1 MCKLP
6 FDFVIK
12 HTIGDGSC
20 FLHAVL
26 MAFNKTYIDSSDS
39 QRRKM
44 VRNLR
49 SALSDHIEESD
60 IYTQLARGEL
70 KEISKFVPLM
80 DKQNMRKYI
89 NSNNWISYHFVE
101 LISKVLDLN
110 IFIVTHN
117 TNTLYNLGD
126 DEIYYKKDRN
136 SVFIN
141 YINQAHFETLGINT
155 PDGIK
160 TFFSPQSEIM
170 KTTYKCISFI

>member
-6 FDFVIK
+6 FDFK
-12 HTIGDGSC
+12 PQSTIGDGSC
-20 FLHAVL
+20 FLHAIL
-26 MAFNKTYIDSSDS
+26 MAFNKTYINSTYN

-49 SALSDHIEESD
+49 TAISDYIDESN
-60 IYTQLARGEL
+60 IYTELARGEL

-80 DKQNMRKYI
+80 DKENMRKYI
-89 NSNNWISYHFVE
+89 NSNHWLSYHFVE

-126 DEIYYKKDRN
+126 DEIYYKKNRN

-141 YINQAHFETLGINT
+141 YINQAHFEIHQMELKLYFLLNQ
-155 PDGIK
+155 K
-160 TFFSPQSEIM
+160 L
-170 KTTYKCISFI
+170 

>member
-6 FDFVIK
+6 FDFVAK
-12 HTIGDGSC
+12 YTIGDGSC

-26 MAFNKTYIDSSDS
+26 MAFNKTYIKYNDS

-49 SALSDHIEESD
+49 HAISNYIEESD
-60 IYTQLARGEL
+60 IYTQLSRGEL

-80 DKQNMRKYI
+80 DKENMKKYI
-89 NSNNWISYHFVE
+89 NSNKWISYHFVE

-110 IFIVTHN
+110 IFIITHN
-117 TNTLYNLGD
+117 TNTIYNLGD
-126 DEIYYKKDRN
+126 DEIYYKKNRN

-141 YINQAHFETLGINT
+141 YINQVHFETLGIST

-160 TFFSPQSEIM
+160 TLFSPHSEIM
-170 KTTYKCISFI
+170 KKTYKCIKFI

>member
-1 MCKLP
+1 
-6 FDFVIK
+6 
-12 HTIGDGSC
+12 
-20 FLHAVL
+20 
-26 MAFNKTYIDSSDS
+26 MAFNKTYINSTYN

-49 SALSDHIEESD
+49 TAISDYIDESN
-60 IYTQLARGEL
+60 IYTELARGEL

-80 DKQNMRKYI
+80 DKENMRKYI
-89 NSNNWISYHFVE
+89 NSNHWLSYHFVE

-126 DEIYYKKDRN
+126 DEIYYKKNRN

-155 PDGIK
+155 PNGIK
-160 TFFSPQSEIM
+160 TLFSPQSEIM
-170 KTTYKCISFI
+170 KITYKCIKFI